1 MWESEMHDKYPKT
14 LKGLS
19 YFEINEGWKELVEE
33 ITSKIEVVNNK
44 YSPSSYIRAA
54 QVKQKFGGLRYYI
67 SIEEIDEQDVRYVY
81 DMIAEAEK
89 RSFTICEYCS
99 SPAKNTTG
107 RHYHVET
114 VCDEHRTS
122 RR

>member
-1 MWESEMHDKYPKT
+1 MWETELYNKYPKT
-14 LKGLS
+14 LSNLS
-19 YFEINEGWKELVEE
+19 YFEISEGWKGLVDE
-33 ITSKIEVVNNK
+33 ITSKIETINNK

-89 RSFTICEYCS
+89 RSFTICEYCG
-99 SPAKNTTG
+99 SPAKTSKDRT
-107 RHYHVET
+107 YVET
-114 VCDEHRTS
+114 LCDEHRIS

>member
-1 MWESEMHDKYPKT
+1 MWESEMYEKYPKT

-19 YFEINEGWKELVEE
+19 YFEINEGWNELIEE
-33 ITSKIEVVNNK
+33 ITFKIEVINNK

-54 QVKQKFGGLRYYI
+54 QIKQKFGGLRYYI
-67 SIEEIDEQDVRYVY
+67 SIEDVEEQDVKYVY
-81 DMIAEAEK
+81 DIIAEAEN

-99 SPAKNTTG
+99 SPAKTSKG
-107 RHYHVET
+107 RTYVET
-114 VCDEHRTS
+114 LCNEHRTS

>member
-1 MWESEMHDKYPKT
+1 MWESEMYDKYPKT

-19 YFEINEGWKELVEE
+19 YFEINEGWKGLVEE
-33 ITSKIEVVNNK
+33 ITSKIETINNK
-44 YSPSSYIRAA
+44 YSPSSYVRAA

-67 SIEEIDEQDVRYVY
+67 SIEDVEEQDVRYVY

-89 RSFTICEYCS
+89 RSFTICEYCG
-99 SPAKNTTG
+99 SPANTS
-107 RHYHVET
+107 RDRPYVET
-114 VCDEHRTS
+114 LCDEHRTS

>member
-1 MWESEMHDKYPKT
+1 MWESEMYDKYSKT

-33 ITSKIEVVNNK
+33 ITCKIEVVNNK

-89 RSFTICEYCS
+89 RSFTICEYCG
-99 SPAKNTTG
+99 SPANTSKDRT
-107 RHYHVET
+107 YVET
-114 VCDEHRTS
+114 LCNEHRTS

>member
-1 MWESEMHDKYPKT
+1 MWESEMYDKYPKT

-19 YFEINEGWKELVEE
+19 YFEINEGWKGLVEE

-54 QVKQKFGGLRYYI
+54 QVKQKFGGLRYYV
-67 SIEEIDEQDVRYVY
+67 SIEEVDEQDVKHVY
-81 DMIAEAEK
+81 DIIAEAEK
-89 RSFTICEYCS
+89 RSFTICEFCGQ
-99 SPAKNTTG
+99 PAKQGKYGYTI
-107 RHYHVET
+107 ET

>member
-89 RSFTICEYCS
+89 RSFTICEYCG
-99 SPAKNTTG
+99 SPANTS
-107 RHYHVET
+107 RDRPYVET
-114 VCDEHRTS
+114 LCDEHRTS

>member
-1 MWESEMHDKYPKT
+1 MWESEMYDKYPKT

-19 YFEINEGWKELVEE
+19 YFEINEGWKGLVEE
-33 ITSKIEVVNNK
+33 ITSKIETINNK
-44 YSPSSYIRAA
+44 YSPSSYVRAA

-67 SIEEIDEQDVRYVY
+67 SIEDVEEQDVRYVY

-89 RSFTICEYCS
+89 RSFTICEYCG
-99 SPAKNTTG
+99 SPANTSRDRFYGATL
-107 RHYHVET
+107 
-114 VCDEHRTS
+114 CDEHRTS